1 MEYRSPV
8 CKARICRKSPLMF
21 QHPSF
26 ILARRNNRHHFRVSS
41 RVMPMPP
48 GYTKVFGFVPT
59 WCTKVRVARNCSA
72 FFIAIFQRRF
82 NLVHHRVT
90 RTARARRRS
99 GGQKRPSG
107 AFLERGRVPDG
118 APEKAATNV
127 AAFLLHHSLRDGLA
141 LRASARV
148 RLAGT
153 GRSKWVRVC
162 EQGPRLSVSESGER
176 TMYAARGVQPHE
188 RFCEAKWRPYRPTSE
203 PD

>member
-8 CKARICRKSPLMF
+8 CRARICRKSPLIF

-41 RVMPMPP
+41 RMMPMPP
-48 GYTKVFGFVPT
+48 GYTKVFGFAPT
-59 WCTKVRVARNCSA
+59 WCTKECVARNCSA

-127 AAFLLHHSLRDGLA
+127 AAFLSHHSLRDGLA

-153 GRSKWVRVC
+153 GR
-162 EQGPRLSVSESGER
+162 
-176 TMYAARGVQPHE
+176 
-188 RFCEAKWRPYRPTSE
+188 
-203 PD
+203 